1 VLLVGCGPKTVH
13 YAVTVV
19 TTTCDPTLNPFEGAQ
34 YMQVRVSGPGID
46 KPIVHTSAA
55 STGTLDVPEIP
66 VGPNRIVEVR
76 AYGADPTA
84 GGPPL
89 SLGRSLPFAVP
100 DRVDPMMMNI
110 NLVVFLRKIDSFT
123 PPSAPG
129 AATCSQLREPR
140 AGQTATL
147 LPDGRVLIAGGF
159 GLQGMPP
166 AREALATTEFYD
178 PSAGTFAKGPTM
190 PQAKAFHAAV
200 LLQSGEVFLQGGE
213 EYPSPTPKPLNLGL
227 FYDPS
232 QPMYGTKTLRKDMT
246 AILNRTQHVMLVN
259 DQGRVLIAG
268 GLGDN
273 GMPVAQVE
281 WYDWMTNDVALA
293 AGPGLAAPLD
303 VAGAPLEGGKKLA
316 LVGGADASGA
326 ITKTVSVYA
335 YSDSAQGFA
344 PLESVML
351 AHARRSAA
359 AAARP
364 DGSVAVVAGAGEPSS
379 ELLADDLA
387 QGGPTVGARA
397 SPCAVALNDGTVMAI
412 GGKSGTG
419 ALSDATATLIQFG
432 ASQSATPAA
441 PLKRPRWGHTCTLLA
456 DGTVLVTGGVDD
468 STGTQT
474 VLQDAFI
481 YTPAPND

>member
-1 VLLVGCGPKTVH
+1 
-13 YAVTVV
+13 
-19 TTTCDPTLNPFEGAQ
+19 
-34 YMQVRVSGPGID
+34 
-46 KPIVHTSAA
+46 
-55 STGTLDVPEIP
+55 
-66 VGPNRIVEVR
+66 
-76 AYGADPTA
+76 
-84 GGPPL
+84 
-89 SLGRSLPFAVP
+89 
-100 DRVDPMMMNI
+100 
-110 NLVVFLRKIDSFT
+110 
-123 PPSAPG
+123 
-129 AATCSQLREPR
+129 
-140 AGQTATL
+140 
-147 LPDGRVLIAGGF
+147 
-159 GLQGMPP
+159 
-166 AREALATTEFYD
+166 
-178 PSAGTFAKGPTM
+178 
-190 PQAKAFHAAV
+190 
-200 LLQSGEVFLQGGE
+200 
-213 EYPSPTPKPLNLGL
+213 
-227 FYDPS
+227 
-232 QPMYGTKTLRKDMT
+232 MYGTKTLRADMS
-246 AILNRTQHVMLVN
+246 AILNRTQHVMLVD

-281 WYDWMTNDVALA
+281 WYDWMTNGVALA
-293 AGPGLAAPLD
+293 AGTGLAAPLD

-326 ITKTVSVYA
+326 PTNTVTVYA
-335 YSDSAQGFA
+335 YSDAAQGFA

-379 ELLADDLA
+379 ELLNGDLA
-387 QGGPTVGARA
+387 EGGPTVGARA
-397 SPCAVALNDGTVMAI
+397 SPCAVALADGTVMAI

-441 PLKRPRWGHTCTLLA
+441 ALKRPRWGHTCTLLA